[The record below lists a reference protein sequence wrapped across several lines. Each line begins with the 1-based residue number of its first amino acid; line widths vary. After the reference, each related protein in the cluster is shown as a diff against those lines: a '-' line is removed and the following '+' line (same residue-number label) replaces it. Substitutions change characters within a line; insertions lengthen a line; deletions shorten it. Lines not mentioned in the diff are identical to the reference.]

1 MKRRGFSVRR
11 ARGCA
16 GKRHPV
22 NLVSGRRAAAPDLGA
37 NPGAYWVVPSG
48 DVVPLIGHAALRAR
62 LAAAA
67 GRGSLPA
74 SVLLH
79 GPRGIGKQR
88 LALWLAQAL
97 LCTDPVPSDATGKL
111 VACGVCR
118 SCRYAAGLT
127 HPDLRWVFPRPRP
140 KDQDIGAAE
149 VAREYADA
157 IAERVRDGMVY
168 GPPDGTEAIYVS
180 TARALA
186 HDAALTPAMSARKVL
201 VIGDADRMVAQE
213 GADAAAN
220 ALLKLLEEPPADT
233 TIILTSSEP
242 GALLPTIRS
251 RVAAIRVAPLDAS
264 DIAEWLRHPH
274 VRATLDAAGPA
285 ASDADRARRSRGAPG
300 TLLGE
305 APTVA
310 TNRATA
316 LIDAA
321 QSARASARYRVALQ
335 QGAAGA
341 RGAFSD
347 VLDALTDQM
356 TARAR
361 AAVEQ
366 MDDRAAQAACVAV
379 AAVAEAQT
387 RADGN
392 VNPQLL
398 AADLL
403 RTLRIPVPR
412 RG

>member
-1 MKRRGFSVRR
+1 M
-11 ARGCA
+11 
-16 GKRHPV
+16 
-22 NLVSGRRAAAPDLGA
+22 
-37 NPGAYWVVPSG
+37 
-48 DVVPLIGHAALRAR
+48 VPLIGHAALRAR

-88 LALWLAQAL
+88 LALWLAQTL
-97 LCTDPVPSDATGKL
+97 LCTDPATSDETGEL

-127 HPDLRWVFPRPRP
+127 HPDLQWVFPRPRP

-157 IAERVRDGMVY
+157 IAERVRDGMLY

-180 TARALA
+180 TVRALA

-201 VIGDADRMVAQE
+201 VIGDADRLVAQE

-242 GALLPTIRS
+242 GALLPTVRS

-285 ASDADRARRSRGAPG
+285 ASDADRATRARGAPG

-305 APTVA
+305 ARTA
-310 TNRATA
+310 AAARATA

-341 RGAFSD
+341 RGAFS
-347 VLDALTDQM
+347 Q
-356 TARAR
+356 
-361 AAVEQ
+361 
-366 MDDRAAQAACVAV
+366 C
-379 AAVAEAQT
+379 
-387 RADGN
+387 
-392 VNPQLL
+392 
-398 AADLL
+398 
-403 RTLRIPVPR
+403 PR
-412 RG
+412 RAHRPDERRELAQPSSRWMTERRMRHASLSQRWPRRRRAPTATSIRSSWRRVYCGPFASRFPVAGDDVRWCAPRPSARDRTPGKPRRPPAPALASGP

>member
-1 MKRRGFSVRR
+1 MT
-11 ARGCA
+11 
-16 GKRHPV
+16 
-22 NLVSGRRAAAPDLGA
+22 APDHPP
-37 NPGAYWVVPSG
+37 NPRPYCVVPAG
-48 DVVPLIGHAALRAR
+48 ERVPLIGHAVLRAR

-79 GPRGIGKQR
+79 GARGIGKQR

-97 LCTDPVPSDATGKL
+97 LCTNSAANGETGEL
-111 VACGVCR
+111 VACGQCL
-118 SCRYAAGLT
+118 SCRYAAELT

-140 KDQDIGAAE
+140 KDPDIGAAE
-149 VAREYADA
+149 VARDYGDA
-157 IAERVRDGMVY
+157 IAERVRDGLLY
-168 GPPDGTEAIYVS
+168 GPADGTEAIYVS
-180 TARALA
+180 TVRALA
-186 HDAALTPAMSARKVL
+186 HDAAMTPAMSARKVL
-201 VIGDADRMVAQE
+201 VIGDAERMVAQE

-233 TIILTSSEP
+233 TIILTSSDP
-242 GALLPTIRS
+242 GALLPTVRS
-251 RVAAIRVAPLDAS
+251 RVAAIRVAPLDTP
-264 DIAEWLRHPH
+264 DVAEWLRHPQ

-285 ASDADRARRSRGAPG
+285 ASDADRARRARGAPG

-305 APTVA
+305 TPAA
-310 TNRATA
+310 ASDRASA
-316 LIDAA
+316 IIDAA
-321 QSARASARYRVALQ
+321 QSARASAWYRIALQ

-347 VLDALTDQM
+347 VLGALTDQM
-356 TARAR
+356 TGKAR

-366 MDDRAAQAACVAV
+366 MDDQAARAACVAV
-379 AAVAEAQT
+379 AAVAEAKT

-398 AADLL
+398 VTGLL
-403 RTLRIPVPR
+403 RVLRMPVPR